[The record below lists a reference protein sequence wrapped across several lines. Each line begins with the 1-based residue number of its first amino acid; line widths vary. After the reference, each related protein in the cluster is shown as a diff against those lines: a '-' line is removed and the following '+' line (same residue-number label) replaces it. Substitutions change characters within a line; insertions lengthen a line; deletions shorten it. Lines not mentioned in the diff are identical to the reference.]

1 VPMTRRAFAGVKVVE
16 FARMVSGPYCGKL
29 LADMGA
35 DVVKVEEP
43 PDGDPAR
50 RRGPFPADEPHPERS
65 GLFLYLNTSK
75 RGVTLDLSQPAGRD
89 AFRRLLSWTDVLI
102 DNHPAERLESL
113 GFGWETLRRENPRLV
128 YTSIT
133 PHGRTGPRAGRK
145 GTDLTACHGGG
156 LGNLLPP
163 RSTDISRP
171 PVKVGGYPTGYYA
184 GVTAGLA
191 TAAALLAGRATGRG
205 RLIDLS
211 EQESIVALIRGFIGT
226 VVYHRPTWSRVPDRP
241 PALGRMQCSD
251 GYVVS
256 YLVED
261 HHWRSLVEL
270 MGNPEWAAGEEW
282 NSFPYRVGNLFK
294 IGHKIDAWALQ
305 QKAEDFHHRGAA
317 KGFAVGTAYNA
328 EQVLNYRQYA
338 SRGFFVDVDHPEA
351 GKYRYPGWPYQ
362 MSASPPCVERPAP
375 LLGQHNEEV
384 FRDLLGC
391 TPDECRR
398 LRQSGAFGEGVAR

>member
-1 VPMTRRAFAGVKVVE
+1 MTRGAFEGVKVVE
-16 FARMVSGPYCGKL
+16 YATMVSGPYCGKL

-50 RRGPFPADEPHPERS
+50 RRGPFPGDEPHLERS

-75 RGVTLDLSQPAGRD
+75 RGITLDPEKPSGRE
-89 AFRRLLSWTDVLI
+89 ALQRLVKWADVLI
-102 DNHPAERLESL
+102 DNHPLERLESL
-113 GFGWETLRRENPRLV
+113 GFGWETLRQENPRLI

-133 PHGRTGPRAGRK
+133 PYGRTGPRAGRK
-145 GTDLTACHGGG
+145 GTDLTAYHGGA
-156 LGNLLPP
+156 LGSLLPP

-171 PVKVGGYPTGYYA
+171 PVKAGGYPTGYHA
-184 GVTAGLA
+184 GLTAGLA
-191 TAAALLAGRATGRG
+191 TASALLARRATGRG
-205 RLIDLS
+205 QLIDLS
-211 EQESIVALIRGFIGT
+211 EQESIVALVRGFVGAVI
-226 VVYHRPTWSRVPDRP
+226 YHRLTWSRVPDRP
-241 PALGRMQCSD
+241 PSLGRMQCSD

-261 HHWRSLVEL
+261 HHWRGLVEL

-294 IGHKIDAWALQ
+294 IGYKIDAWALQ
-305 QKAEDFHHRGAA
+305 QKAEEFHHQGAA
-317 KGFAVGTAYNA
+317 KGFAIGTAYNA

-362 MSASPPCVERPAP
+362 MSASPPRVGRPAP
-375 LLGQHNEEV
+375 LLGQHSGEV
-384 FRDLLGC
+384 FRDVLGY
-391 TPDECRR
+391 TADEYRR
-398 LRQSGAFGEGVAR
+398 LGESGALGEGVAS